1 MLEGAHMKFESS
13 IQSEH
18 MNIAVLFAGLIVA
31 GISWK
36 LLDGRI
42 QELQWQPVYGESA
55 QSEQEISSSE
65 SYESLPLV
73 KAVGKVSSSQSLMLN
88 DRAIEAA
95 FRDPIFAAP
104 IEELPED
111 AVEDEVEGPN
121 LGDQFL
127 IKYRP
132 LIGAVSS
139 NGVVV
144 SGVFWKFGEKMT
156 TMPMQ
161 AVSENGQQPTGEVI
175 YPRVIAARGGT
186 VTFTLQDVRVPVEF
200 DRF

>member
-1 MLEGAHMKFESS
+1 MKFESS

-18 MNIAVLFAGLIVA
+18 MNIVVLLAGLIVA
-31 GISWK
+31 GIAWK
-36 LLDGRI
+36 LLDGRV

-55 QSEQEISSSE
+55 QGEQEVVSSD

-73 KAVGKVSSSQSLMLN
+73 KAVGKSADPQSMMLN

-104 IEELPED
+104 IEEISED
-111 AVEDEVEGPN
+111 AVEDEVKGPN
-121 LGDQFL
+121 LGEQFL

-132 LIGAVSS
+132 LIGAVSP

-161 AVSENGQQPTGEVI
+161 AVSENGQQPTGEII
-175 YPRVIAARGGT
+175 YPSVSGARAGT